1 MVSGEQSCYAYV
13 YYSTNEDAIFMPD
26 LQAVTGQLY
35 IVDGVMQAVEGNSA
49 VPGILVQPPPSKA
62 HRSRSHDFLFV
73 NLTLSGDVA
82 ETAVLTQDLLDLISR
97 KFYATSG
104 SLTAALRSALMAAN
118 QTLLQRNLTSR
129 EATREGG
136 ITCAVLR
143 QDELFTLQAGET
155 LALLGHNFGIER
167 LPPRKLDHITPLG
180 RTSGLDI
187 RYAHHRLQSGD
198 LLLLADPRLS
208 HLPTDDFNEALVDT
222 DIESGLDALIDTVAD
237 ESARLLMI
245 EFNDDSLLDLPD
257 VVMPRPREGQ
267 QVAPTPQP
275 RRNPETTPLP
285 TASGERRPQPIR
297 QGQPAPTKDNIRT
310 LPTIDRQQ
318 VETTARRA
326 GSQAALGLST
336 FTAWLVDLLSRL
348 RPPRTP
354 QTIPDDEE
362 PTNMTWPIL
371 IAILIPI
378 IIAVIV
384 SGVFLERGRTQ
395 RLSDIRTEMSQLIS
409 LADQVGADSTQ
420 ARQYYNDALALAV
433 EAETD
438 VRPGDETVAQLRSI
452 ARERLDVLDDV
463 TRLSTR
469 PYYTFSEG
477 TALTHVELRE
487 GFNGGIFILDKGN
500 GLVYEQETDES
511 YLNPLTLEPQALLF
525 NGQSVGTGVVGGIID
540 MFWRPAGSSV
550 TRDGLAM
557 LDSNGALL
565 TYQPSLGST
574 FAVPLDLASQW
585 QAPIAISTFDER
597 LYILD
602 IGARVIWKYF
612 PNGDDFLANAED
624 RTLFFE
630 ADPDLAQV
638 IDFDIYSQDGG
649 LVLLYRD
656 GRIRY
661 YDTRSSR
668 LEWDESDVLA
678 NGLQTPFV
686 APTSVEIVGRGLNAS
701 IFVADPGSGR
711 IVQISRPTGQVLA
724 QYRATGPNGEELFS
738 QISDFAIAETPL
750 RVFVTTEQTLY
761 LAVQE

>member
-1 MVSGEQSCYAYV
+1 
-13 YYSTNEDAIFMPD
+13 MPE

-35 IVDGVMQAVEGNSA
+35 IVDGVMQTANPTDVGQMGI
-49 VPGILVQPPPSKA
+49 PGILVQPPPNKA
-62 HRSRSHDFLFV
+62 NRSRSRDFLFV
-73 NLTLSGDVA
+73 HLTLSGDVG
-82 ETAVLTQDLLDLISR
+82 ETAVLTQDLLDLISQ
-97 KFYATSG
+97 KFYATGG
-104 SLTAALRSALMAAN
+104 SLTAALRGAIMAAN
-118 QTLLQRNLTSR
+118 QTLLQRNLNSR
-129 EATREGG
+129 ETVREGG

-143 QDELFTLQAGET
+143 QEELFTLQAGEA
-155 LALLGHNFGIER
+155 LALLGHNYGIER
-167 LPPRKLDHITPLG
+167 LPPRQLNHITPLG

-208 HLPTDDFNEALVDT
+208 HLPTDNFNEALVDT
-222 DIESGLDALIDTVAD
+222 DIESGLDAMIDIVAE

-257 VVMPRPREGQ
+257 VVVPRPREGQ
-267 QVAPTPQP
+267 LVAPTPQP
-275 RRNPETTPLP
+275 RRDPKTVPLSSP
-285 TASGERRPQPIR
+285 TGERRPQPIR
-297 QGQPAPTKDNIRT
+297 EGQQGPARDNIRT
-310 LPTIDRQQ
+310 LPAIDRQQ

-348 RPPRTP
+348 RPPRTAES
-354 QTIPDDEE
+354 TLDEEE
-362 PTNMTWPIL
+362 PTSLTWPIL
-371 IAILIPI
+371 IAIFIPLLIAI
-378 IIAVIV
+378 IV
-384 SGVFLERGRTQ
+384 SGVYLERGRNQ
-395 RLSDIRTEMSQLIS
+395 EMADIRTQMGQLIS
-409 LADQVGADSTQ
+409 LADQVGTDSTQ
-420 ARQYYNDALALAV
+420 ARQYYNEVLALA
-433 EAETD
+433 EQAETD
-438 VRPGDETVAQLRSI
+438 VRAGDATVAQYRTT
-452 ARERLDVLDDV
+452 ARQRLDVLDDI

-469 PYYTFSEG
+469 PYYEFSEG
-477 TALTHVELRE
+477 TSLTHVELRD

-511 YLNPLTLEPQALLF
+511 YLNPLTLEPQTRVF
-525 NGQSVGTGVVGGIID
+525 NGQAVGNQVVGSVID
-540 MFWRPAGSSV
+540 MFWRPAGSAV

-565 TYQPSLGST
+565 TYQPNLGST

-602 IGARVIWKYF
+602 IGSRVIWKYF
-612 PNGDDFLANAED
+612 PSGDDFSANADD
-624 RTLFFE
+624 RTIFFDAE
-630 ADPDLAQV
+630 PELNQV
-638 IDFDIYSQDGG
+638 IDFDIFSQDGG

-656 GRIRY
+656 SRIRY
-661 YDTRSSR
+661 YDTRSGR
-668 LEWDESDVLA
+668 LEWDETDVLA
-678 NGLQTPFV
+678 NGLLTPFV
-686 APTSVEIVGRGLNAS
+686 SPTAVEIVGRGLNAS

-724 QYRATGPNGEELFS
+724 QYRATAPDGSELFS

-750 RVFVTTEQTLY
+750 RIFVTTEQTLY